1 MQLVIVVLL
10 QVMTLSEALDLTESE
25 MNERKLEAERIQQ
38 MAAKGVSVKLLAGAR
53 ANATQLLDP
62 AAVEH
67 QVHPSLI
74 TYATLASQQMYD
86 SKNVHHS
93 LTLQQMYDSKNV
105 HHSCWTLPCRVPG
118 IKNIRSRMHAHM
130 QAGTI

>member
-74 TYATLASQQMYD
+74 TYATLASQQMY
-86 SKNVHHS
+86 N
-93 LTLQQMYDSKNV
+93 SKNV